1 MVGNVR
7 EFEIASILSEAT
19 EILEDI
25 QCPVEYDSS
34 RNFKKKHKK
43 YSKFILF
50 LSQIIK
56 TTGDSGKA
64 MLQIDSS
71 IRTFNNITP
80 SNSLKFGLNIGAI
93 VLSSLDFFLIPAVY
107 LACYILD
114 GKAPISWSNNARWLY
129 SALLLALTITA
140 LCVPAIAVAIAFTTA
155 SISLALSIF
164 LIGQTLGKWYELIKE
179 KNAIKKLRRHAE
191 LEMED
196 IQLEAALIQRDLKE
210 INTEQELFKV
220 CEQIAFLEER
230 FIKQKELLIKLNLNE
245 TKLGKKIKKTGLLPL
260 LDKSV
265 GLSLS
270 LLGMVGL
277 IVSLYIPMAG
287 LGIITAVSVISLLYL
302 IARFALP
309 LIQSFGNW
317 ILSKLSGEDCRNT
330 SNNELKQICE
340 LNQELSTDSMLTRF
354 FGSKKIAKKY
364 LNKDSVEGDGFS
376 LSGSQFLLPYTEG
389 PTIEKDKSRPVQLEL
404 TL

>member
-1 MVGNVR
+1 MVDNVR
-7 EFEIASILSEAT
+7 EFEIANILSEAT
-19 EILEDI
+19 ERLEKI
-25 QCPVEYDSS
+25 QCPIEYKSI
-34 RNFKKKHKK
+34 RNFKKKNKK

-50 LSQIIK
+50 LSHIIK

-71 IRTFNNITP
+71 IRTFNDITP
-80 SNSLKFGLNIGAI
+80 SHSLKFGLNIGAI
-93 VLSSLDFFLIPAVY
+93 VLSSLDFFLIPAIY
-107 LACYILD
+107 LSCYLLD

-155 SISLALSIF
+155 SFSLALSIF
-164 LIGQTLGKWYELIKE
+164 LIGQTLGKWYGLFKE
-179 KNAIKKLRRHAE
+179 KKTIKKLRRHAE

-196 IQLEAALIQRDLKE
+196 IQLEAALIHQDLKK

-230 FIKQKELLIKLNLNE
+230 SIKQKELLMKLSLKE
-245 TKLGKKIKKTGLLPL
+245 TKLGKKIKKTGFLPL

-270 LLGMVGL
+270 ILGMVGL
-277 IVSLYIPMAG
+277 IVSLYFPMAG

-309 LIQSFGNW
+309 LIQSVGKW
-317 ILSKLSGEDCRNT
+317 ILSKLPLGDCKNT
-330 SNNELKQICE
+330 SNNELKQTCE

-364 LNKDSVEGDGFS
+364 LNKEDDDFS
-376 LSGSQFLLPYTEG
+376 LSGTQSLFQCADGL
-389 PTIEKDKSRPVQLEL
+389 TIEKDKSCPVLL
-404 TL
+404 GLIL